1 MAVTSKPLLL
11 IAIILAA
18 VYSTHALKQEVTR
31 IQFYMHDIIGG
42 PKPTAVRVAGRSNFS
57 SPDPIAATFGSIY
70 MMDNPLTATPNINST
85 LVGRAQGLY
94 GMSSQEKELSL
105 IMTLTYSLTTGP
117 YNGSTFSVLGRNP
130 VMNQVREMPVV
141 GGTGKFRLARG
152 YCLARTYSMKE
163 FDAVIGYNNKT
174 MCTPWTLTRF
184 VRWRVK
190 DLASCFL
197 ACRFPLEGETET
209 RHSASS
215 QVPIA
220 NMVFETHDD
229 TGGDYNNKKSKK
241 RLSRRNRGNNG
252 DRQVNP
258 SPTVENE
265 NGSGGG
271 GGDNSSWRGFSDEEY
286 IVFCFREDG
295 AFDVVKDYKSSE
307 EYIHSRKSSSPQKL
321 NNAAEDAERDNN
333 KQSSNEGIRSNEEE
347 VINIPAKE
355 GDGEGN
361 SSICLEIELG
371 SGSLRRRRLRS
382 QSQVEGTPNQGV
394 ASVESSDSNQSDGS
408 TGSFAFPVLGWEWM
422 GSPVQ
427 MPKLDSDSEGEE
439 EGMSPSKNKA
449 LSVRFQCLR
458 F

>member
-1 MAVTSKPLLL
+1 MAFTSKPLLL
-11 IAIILAA
+11 IALILAA
-18 VYSTHALKQEVTR
+18 VYSTHALKHKVTR

-42 PKPTAVRVAGRSNFS
+42 PKPTAVRVAGRSNFT
-57 SPDPIAATFGSIY
+57 SPDPIANTFGSTF

-94 GMSSQEKELSL
+94 GMSSQEKEFSL

-130 VMNQVREMPVV
+130 VMSQVREMPVV

-152 YCLARTYSMKE
+152 YCLARTYSLKE
-163 FDAVIGYNNKT
+163 MDAKKT

-197 ACRFPLEGETET
+197 ACRFPLEGEAET

-220 NMVFETHDD
+220 NMVFETKDE
-229 TGGDYNNKKSKK
+229 TGGDYNKKKSNK

-258 SPTVENE
+258 SPSVE
-265 NGSGGG
+265 NGSGGGG

-307 EYIHSRKSSSPQKL
+307 EYNHSRKSSSPRKL
-321 NNAAEDAERDNN
+321 NNAAEDAERDDN
-333 KQSSNEGIRSNEEE
+333 KQSSNEGIRSNEDGNEEE

-361 SSICLEIELG
+361 SICLEIELA

-382 QSQVEGTPNQGV
+382 QCPVEGTRTPNPGV
-394 ASVESSDSNQSDGS
+394 VSVESSDSNQSDGS
-408 TGSFAFPVLGWEWM
+408 TGSFAFPVLGWEWT

-427 MPKLDSDSEGEE
+427 MPKSDSDSEGEE
-439 EGMSPSKNKA
+439 EGMSPRKNKA